1 MIQTVPFNIDLARI
15 GLNSLINLG
24 LEKMDP
30 QYMNYVGGTIKSK
43 QAFERYGFHAG
54 LGLFQQRD
62 EGDLVSIDSVP
73 QRFRFNIYPV
83 IHSTGIKYSKQA
95 EQKDI
100 YGFIKGQA
108 PMISQ
113 SANATLNLLAANTYM
128 NLAFP
133 GGSSVGPDGLT
144 IFNSAHTTVGGSTQ
158 SNVGTAPMSYFA
170 LEDALTAI
178 RTQTL
183 DRDDMPRQVRGGFD
197 LVCTPYN
204 VAAAIRAVESSQIS
218 GTNANDTSKFV
229 STRINK
235 VWDDQ
240 WVGYQMTSMRLAWA
254 LIPSAANENGNRFL
268 QVDGLRTHVEYTG
281 QNDTTAMFA
290 HMENAFVNLGWQG
303 MYGSKP

>member
-1 MIQTVPFNIDLARI
+1 MTQAVPFNIDYARI
-15 GLNSLINLG
+15 GLNQLINLG
-24 LEKMDP
+24 LEQQDP
-30 QYMNYVGGTIKSK
+30 QHMNYVGGTIKSR

-54 LGLFQQRD
+54 LGLMQQRD
-62 EGDLVSIDSVP
+62 EGDLVKLDSVP
-73 QRFRFNIYPV
+73 NRFRFNIYPV
-83 IHSTGIKYSKQA
+83 IHSTGIKYTKQA

-100 YGFIKGQA
+100 YSFIKSQA

-113 SANATLNLLAANTYM
+113 SANATLNLMAANAFM

-144 IFNSAHTTVGGSTQ
+144 LFNSAHTTVSGTQ

-183 DRDDMPRQVRGGFD
+183 DRDDIPRVVRGGFQ

-204 VAAAIRAVESSQIS
+204 IAAATRAIESSQIA

-240 WVGYQMTSMRLAWA
+240 WIGWQMPSMRLAWA

-268 QVDGLRTHVEYTG
+268 LVDGLRTHVEYQG
-281 QNDTTAMFA
+281 QTDTTSMFA
-290 HMENAFVNLGWQG
+290 HMENAMVNLGWQG